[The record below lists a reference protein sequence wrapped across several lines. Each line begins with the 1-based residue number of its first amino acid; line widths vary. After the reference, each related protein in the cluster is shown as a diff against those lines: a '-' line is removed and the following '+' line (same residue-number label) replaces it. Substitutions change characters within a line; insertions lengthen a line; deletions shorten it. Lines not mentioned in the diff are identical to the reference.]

1 MAQVELGKTRN
12 AILRLQI
19 KEWGWKGFHSRF
31 FWLKNSWLVNLDRT
45 FFIKGKETFKLF
57 VRHHPELANYVLK
70 NNTSWQQLYEIYEL
84 YGENNSIW
92 NTYINKSTLTE
103 NITSGA
109 STIKDFIN
117 NLKNIDMDSVQKGI
131 TNIQKTI
138 GLLQDIGLT
147 NSNEPQPIYK
157 RFED

>member
-1 MAQVELGKTRN
+1 MS
-12 AILRLQI
+12 
-19 KEWGWKGFHSRF
+19 KE
-31 FWLKNSWLVNLDRT
+31 N
-45 FFIKGKETFKLF
+45 FKSF
-57 VRHHPELANYVLK
+57 VKVHPELANKVLK
-70 NNTSWQQLYEIYEL
+70 KEVSWQQLYEIYEL
-84 YGENNSIW
+84 YGDDSSVW
-92 NTYINKSTLTE
+92 NTYFTKEKVTE
-103 NITSGA
+103 SITNGA

-147 NSNEPQPIYK
+147 NKDSEPIYK

>member
-1 MAQVELGKTRN
+1 MS
-12 AILRLQI
+12 
-19 KEWGWKGFHSRF
+19 KES
-31 FWLKNSWLVNLDRT
+31 
-45 FFIKGKETFKLF
+45 FKLF
-57 VRHHPELANYVLK
+57 VRKHPELADKVLRGS
-70 NNTSWQQLYEIYEL
+70 TSWQQLYEIYEL

-92 NTYINKSTLTE
+92 NNYINKNSITE
-103 NITSGA
+103 EITSGA

-138 GLLQDIGLT
+138 GLLQDIGIT
-147 NSNEPQPIYK
+147 NKEPEPIYK